1 MQISEVES
9 QLGIDRETV
18 RYYISLGLLDTERN
32 KYGHRVYAKEDV
44 TRLKRILLL
53 REMDFSL
60 DEIGEIINGRANL
73 TSEILTSKK
82 EIIEKELA
90 RINHA
95 ISVCSDLIASD
106 ADINF
111 DPEPYFQQRF

>member
-32 KYGHRVYAKEDV
+32 KYGHRVYAEEDV
-44 TRLKRILLL
+44 TKLKRILLL

-60 DEIGEIINGRANL
+60 DEIGEIINGREELNR
-73 TSEILTSKK
+73 EILAKK
-82 EIIEKELA
+82 QELIEKELA
-90 RINHA
+90 RIEHA
-95 ISVCSDLIASD
+95 ITVCSDLIASD

-111 DPEPYFQQRF
+111 DPEPYFKKRF